1 MPTAASAGWL
11 SALIRYRLMC
21 RVVDPGPTNQ
31 KSEPGKPQRAVGWPP
46 GPSCSTSSP
55 WALAPAALTISPP
68 LADPVGTAPPAS
80 LAVTTRFFG
89 TAALAGTCSTVS
101 WPARGLTWLT
111 VLAVVG
117 LSRVSVTL
125 PAPVVVGRLASATP
139 PPVTPAEPGAGQPS
153 SPAPTGSLL
162 TSWLGGAA
170 LSLIGR
176 LTPTSAYSA
185 PSTTTTSAARM
196 IRFATTRLLA

>member
-68 LADPVGTAPPAS
+68 LADPVGTAPPAI

-101 WPARGLTWLT
+101 
-111 VLAVVG
+111 
-117 LSRVSVTL
+117 VTL
-125 PAPVVVGRLASATP
+125 PAPGVVGGLASATP

-153 SPAPTGSLL
+153 SPVPTVSLL